1 MSAAPVT
8 ATATTAV
15 GVPGWRTPALIIA
28 CGCLLSFIAFGV
40 RSGSG
45 LFLTPISQEYGWG
58 REIFALSVAIQM
70 LVWGACVPIAG
81 AISDKYGS
89 GRVLATGALFYAAGF
104 ALMAY
109 SSTPWQ
115 MHLTAG
121 ALVGI
126 GLAGTSFTIVMSV
139 MARMVRPERRTLV
152 VGLCSAFTS
161 LGQFVILPL
170 GQGFISAYGWHTA
183 ALLLGAVALGM
194 LPFSYVVRG
203 NGRPAA
209 GIVDQKLTAALS
221 EAFAHRSYML
231 TVIGFFVCGFQLFFI
246 LAHMPSY
253 LSDMGMPPWVAGWT
267 LALVG
272 LSNVVGSILAGLI
285 GARWPS
291 HKRIWLAIIYVT
303 RSAATAAFILLPLAP
318 VNAMLY
324 GATMGL
330 LWLSTVPLTQG
341 LVAQF
346 FGLRW
351 LATLFGIAFFSHQVG
366 GFLGVWLGGLL
377 FDLYK
382 SYDIVWWLNIALG
395 LFAAAVHIPI
405 REAPAPRLAAAAAAG
420 AR

>member
-1 MSAAPVT
+1 MSATPLAAPP
-8 ATATTAV
+8 AT
-15 GVPGWRTPALIIA
+15 GNWRTPGLIIA
-28 CGCLLSFIAFGV
+28 CGLILSFVAFGI
-40 RSGSG
+40 RSGTG
-45 LFLTPISQEYGWG
+45 LFLTPVSQEFGWG
-58 REIFALSVAIQM
+58 REVFAFSVALQM
-70 LVWGACVPIAG
+70 LIWGACVPVAG
-81 AISDKYGS
+81 AISDKFGS
-89 GRVLATGALFYAAGF
+89 ARVLATGAVFYGAGF

-109 SSTPWQ
+109 SSEPWH

-126 GLAGTSFTIVMSV
+126 GLAGTSFTIVIAV
-139 MARMVRPERRTLV
+139 LARMVRPERRSVV

-161 LGQFVILPL
+161 LGQFAILPL
-170 GQGFISAYGWHTA
+170 GQGFIGAYGWHTA
-183 ALLLGAVALGM
+183 AILLGAIALGM
-194 LPFSYVVRG
+194 LPFAFVVRA
-203 NGRPAA
+203 NGRPPA
-209 GIVDQKLTAALS
+209 GVADQKLTAALH
-221 EAFAHRSYML
+221 EAFGHRSYVL

-246 LAHMPSY
+246 VNHLPSY
-253 LSDMGMPPWVAGWT
+253 ISDQGLPPWVASWT

-272 LSNVVGSILAGLI
+272 LANVAGAILAGVI
-285 GARWPS
+285 GARWPH
-291 HKRIWLAIIYVT
+291 HKRLWLAAIYVT
-303 RSAATAAFILLPLAP
+303 RSVATVAFILLPLAP
-318 VNAMLY
+318 ANAMIY
-324 GATMGL
+324 GAIMGL

-382 SYDIVWWLNIALG
+382 SYDIVWWLNVALG
-395 LFAAAVHIPI
+395 VFAAVVHIPI

>member
-1 MSAAPVT
+1 MTAAAPVA
-8 ATATTAV
+8 ATAA
-15 GVPGWRTPALIIA
+15 PRGWRTPALIIV

-45 LFLTPISQEYGWG
+45 LFLSPVSQELGWG
-58 REIFALSVAIQM
+58 REVFALSIALQM
-70 LVWGACVPIAG
+70 LIWGACVPVAG
-81 AISDKYGS
+81 AIADKYGS
-89 GRVLATGALFYAAGF
+89 GRVLATGALFYGAGF
-104 ALMAY
+104 MLMAY
-109 SSTPWQ
+109 SSEPWH

-126 GLAGTSFTIVMSV
+126 GLAGTSFTIVMAV
-139 MARMVRPERRTLV
+139 MARMVRPERRTMV

-161 LGQFVILPL
+161 LGQFFILPL
-170 GQGFISAYGWHTA
+170 GQSFIGAYGWHTA
-183 ALLLGAVALGM
+183 VILLGAIALCM
-194 LPFSYVVRG
+194 LPFSFVVSS
-203 NGRPAA
+203 NGRPPA
-209 GIVDQKLTAALS
+209 GVVDQKLTAALS
-221 EAFAHRSYML
+221 EAFGYRSYVL

-246 LAHMPSY
+246 LNHLPAF
-253 LSDMGMPPWVAGWT
+253 LSDQGLPPWVASWT
-267 LALVG
+267 LAMVG
-272 LSNVVGSILAGLI
+272 LANVAGAILAGVV
-285 GARWPS
+285 GARWPG
-291 HKRIWLAIIYVT
+291 HKRLWLAFIYVA
-303 RSAATAAFILLPLAP
+303 RSVATVAFILLPLAP
-318 VNAMLY
+318 ANALVY
-324 GATMGL
+324 GAIMGL

-351 LATLFGIAFFSHQVG
+351 LATLFGIAFLSHQIG

-395 LFAAAVHIPI
+395 LFAAVVHIPI